1 MEKKKLLSS
10 TGLIVAGVL
19 LLLINLVAG
28 LVFKS
33 VRLDMTENQL
43 YTLSTGT
50 ENILNNIEEP
60 ITLRFYFSEKL
71 LSGIPPV
78 QNYGRRV
85 RELLDEYANIAGN
98 NVRLIVADPEPF
110 SDAEDQAVKYGLQGV
125 PVDAVGSAAYFGLVG
140 TNSTDDQEVIP
151 FFAPDKEESLEYDVT
166 KLVHK
171 LANPKRKVV
180 GVVSGLPM
188 EGAPASPFGPQ
199 SGNQGW
205 FILSQI
211 KQLFDVRSFD
221 NNLSSI
227 SDDVDVLMIV
237 HPKTLSEQ
245 AVFAIDQFILKG
257 GRALVFVDPFSEAD
271 TPPTDPQNP
280 MAAFQ
285 ARRDSSLDTLFNAW
299 GIELVKAQ
307 VAGDRKSATRVQ
319 ARAGAR
325 MQAVDYVAWLT
336 LKEGNFNQSDFVTS
350 ELKNIT
356 MATSGFLK
364 KKSDA
369 SVDFIPLLET
379 SEQAMSIPNSRFQFG
394 PNPGEL
400 LRQYRPGGEKLVLA
414 ARVSGKLKSAFPDG
428 LKDGD
433 KVISGLTESQDVANV
448 IVVADTDML
457 EDRMWVELQNFFGNR
472 MAFPRASNGNFVINA
487 LDNLTGSND
496 LISLRSR
503 GRSARPFDKVHE
515 LKQEAEIAFRDK
527 EKQLQDKLKD
537 TERKLADL
545 QRQKDGSSAVI
556 LSAEQR
562 QEIERFRDQQVQTR
576 KELRNVQ
583 HELTKNIESLGSWLK
598 FINIGLVPIFIIL
611 IAIALGVY
619 RMKRLRAS
627 LSA

>member
-98 NVRLIVADPEPF
+98 KVRLIVADPEPF

-125 PVDAVGSAAYFGLVG
+125 PVDAAGSAAYFGLVG
-140 TNSTDDQEVIP
+140 TNSTDDQEIIP

-188 EGAPASPFGPQ
+188 EGAPSSPFGPQ
-199 SGNQGW
+199 AGNQGW

-237 HPKTLSEQ
+237 HPKALSEH

-271 TPPTDPQNP
+271 TPPNDPQNP

-285 ARRDSSLDTLFNAW
+285 AKRDSSLDTLFDAW
-299 GIELVKAQ
+299 GIEMVKAQ

-319 ARAGAR
+319 SRAGMR

-336 LKEGNFNQSDFVTS
+336 LKEENFNQSDFVTS
-350 ELKNIT
+350 ELKNIA

-364 KKSDA
+364 KKADA
-369 SVDFIPLLET
+369 NVDFIPLLET

-394 PNPGEL
+394 PNPAEL

-472 MAFPRASNGNFVINA
+472 MAFPRASNGNFVVNA

-503 GRSARPFDKVHE
+503 GRSARPFDKVQE

-527 EKQLQDKLKD
+527 EKQLQDKLRD

-598 FINIGLVPIFIIL
+598 FINIGLVPIFIVL